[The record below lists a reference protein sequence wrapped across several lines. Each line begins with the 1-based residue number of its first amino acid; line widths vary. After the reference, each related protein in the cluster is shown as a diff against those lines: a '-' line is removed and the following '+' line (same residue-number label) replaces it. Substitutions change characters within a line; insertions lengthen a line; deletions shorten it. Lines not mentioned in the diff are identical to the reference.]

1 MTKLVKPY
9 SQVVCYYLTTNFLPA
24 LSRIFDPV
32 FWGPDILQGPALASM
47 RWWLTLFPAYLD
59 ANRDG
64 KGSIQEFY
72 DVKVVQVLRII
83 FDGLD
88 ANRDGLVQQKEA
100 RLNSFLRPIFLR
112 SLTQELFDYLD
123 NNNDNQISVADITR
137 CEIGGSSFCSKMD
150 SLENKTVDNC
160 HRLGSPLQHVCTT
173 LMTAYFSPEFDM

>member
-1 MTKLVKPY
+1 M
-9 SQVVCYYLTTNFLPA
+9 
-24 LSRIFDPV
+24 D
-32 FWGPDILQGPALASM
+32 
-47 RWWLTLFPAYLD
+47 WWVTLFPSYLD
-59 ANRDG
+59 ADRDG
-64 KGSIQEFY
+64 RGSIQEFY

-88 ANRDGLVQQKEA
+88 VNSDGLVEQKEA

-150 SLENKTVDNC
+150 PLENKTVDNC

-173 LMTAYFSPEFDM
+173 LIKTYFSPDFDM

>member
-1 MTKLVKPY
+1 
-9 SQVVCYYLTTNFLPA
+9 
-24 LSRIFDPV
+24 
-32 FWGPDILQGPALASM
+32 M

-64 KGSIQEFY
+64 KGSIHEFY

-88 ANRDGLVQQKEA
+88 VNRDGLVQQKEA

-137 CEIGGSSFCSKMD
+137 CEIGGSSFCSKTD
-150 SLENKTVDNC
+150 LLENKTVDNC
-160 HRLGSPLQHVCTT
+160 HRLGFPLQHVCIT
-173 LMTAYFSPEFDM
+173 LMTTYFSPDFDT